1 MDIDRIEAYFATL
14 TAESLDRIGNIYTAD
29 AYFKDPFNE
38 VRGLASIHAIYA
50 HMFDAL
56 IDPRFVIVN
65 RIVSADQAMLEW
77 DFTFR
82 IRRFRPQQP
91 WSIHGTTHLRFD
103 GDGRIAFHR
112 DYWDTGEELYARLPV
127 IGSVIGFLRK
137 RMG

>member
-14 TAESLDRIGNIYTAD
+14 TAESLDRIGDIYTAD

-38 VRGLASIHAIYA
+38 VRGLASICAIYA

-56 IDPRFVIVN
+56 IDPRFAVVN

-82 IRRFRPQQP
+82 IRRFRPHQP
-91 WSIHGTTHLRFD
+91 WNIHGTTHLRFD

-127 IGSVIGFLRK
+127 IGAVIRFLRK